1 MPTAN
6 RVAYTGDVDIDL
18 VECASRLVSAT
29 TSNTFTLSFNVSS
42 ASFNLPEG
50 RSRIYL
56 NNIPARDVEVIAAQ
70 CKLTDPNIRMVFIAD
85 SKDTRFDTYGVLRT
99 LDLLDSE

>member
-1 MPTAN
+1 
-6 RVAYTGDVDIDL
+6 
-18 VECASRLVSAT
+18 
-29 TSNTFTLSFNVSS
+29 
-42 ASFNLPEG
+42 
-50 RSRIYL
+50 
-56 NNIPARDVEVIAAQ
+56 VEVIAAQ